1 MQKLLDRI
9 YTLISRPLP
18 DAAARAL
25 RQFFTV
31 SFVTF
36 LAVGI
41 VNTLSTTAI
50 SSLLDFLVEK
60 LTFAQNTLFTRLR
73 VTFILGYALS
83 MLISFFL
90 NCHFTFREKPT
101 LARLIRF
108 PVSYL
113 PNFAIQYVVVWI
125 LTNAADAPPTLSYF
139 AAAILAI
146 PATFVVMRIF
156 VFKK

>member
-60 LTFAQNTLFTRLR
+60 LALAQNTLFTRLR

-83 MLISFFL
+83 MLISFFFFF
-90 NCHFTFREKPT
+90 HFTFGE
-101 LARLIRF
+101 
-108 PVSYL
+108 
-113 PNFAIQYVVVWI
+113 
-125 LTNAADAPPTLSYF
+125 
-139 AAAILAI
+139 
-146 PATFVVMRIF
+146 
-156 VFKK
+156 